1 MAQALSI
8 PARGATAGATIETMT
23 AKERLLREAPHWSE
37 AQATAALRVVEAQ
50 ERLAEYFDE
59 EAELSSSELKS
70 REDAWAEAN
79 ARGLIRD
86 DPW

>member
-1 MAQALSI
+1 MVQALSI
-8 PARGATAGATIETMT
+8 HASDTTAGATIETMT

-37 AQATAALRVVEAQ
+37 AQAMAALRVVEAQ
-50 ERLAEYFDE
+50 DRLAEYFDE

-70 REDAWAEAN
+70 RKDAWAKAN